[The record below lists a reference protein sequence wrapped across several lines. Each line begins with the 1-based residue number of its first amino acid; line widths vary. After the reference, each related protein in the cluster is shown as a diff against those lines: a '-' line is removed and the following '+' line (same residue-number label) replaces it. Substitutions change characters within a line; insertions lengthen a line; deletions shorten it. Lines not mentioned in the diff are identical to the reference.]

1 MNGNIRIETQIR
13 SLTTLLDE
21 LRQGNLQVPP
31 FQREFVWERDA
42 IKDLFDSIRNN
53 YPIGSILLWKPKTK
67 QPWESLKRVG
77 SYYLPKTNEQK
88 TFLLDGYQRLSSL
101 FGCLTNPT
109 KSELERNEYE
119 YTTFFNLYF
128 DLEDESFIYLR
139 SNNKPLPYQVPV
151 YILMSTS
158 DFRQYSRKY
167 IEPFCKFDKL
177 DIYLDRADI
186 FSRSLIDYKLAVIE
200 ISEADLSDAV
210 SIFSRINSKGTDI
223 TFDWMVN
230 ALSYNEDFQFAYEID
245 TIKEKLL
252 AYNFGSISRNTIF
265 RCYQSAFDD
274 KLYIDQ
280 TNIEAL
286 ATRPDFCSVV
296 KTVSPCIIKAVEFL
310 YNEMNVIEYRLLPY
324 NIQLVFIMMFFKLLP
339 TPNEKQLNDLRQW
352 FWITT
357 YSNYFTIYSLAN
369 QRKAFAQ
376 FLLYLCGK
384 TSEMV
389 YYDDKSIPFKTMPFP
404 STIILSGVRSKALI
418 LFELKYC
425 REYTNDFLAKTGLF
439 LHKINAQERNLPENM
454 IPFCSIKEKESIIC
468 NDKLWEM
475 ENEKEVVTKYFLPSK
490 SIDVKL
496 FLERRKEK
504 LIQAEKAFVETLGI
518 DYTLAVNE
526 ATKIINL

>member
-1 MNGNIRIETQIR
+1 MNSNIRIETQIR
-13 SLTTLLDE
+13 SLTTLLEE
-21 LRQGNLQVPP
+21 LRQGSLQVPP
-31 FQREFVWERDA
+31 FQRDFVWDRDS

-67 QPWESLKRVG
+67 QPWKSLRSVG
-77 SYYLPKTNEQK
+77 AYKLPKTKEQK

-101 FGCLTNPT
+101 FGCLTNPH
-109 KSELERNEYE
+109 KSGLPQKTDEYN
-119 YTTFFNLYF
+119 TFFNLYF
-128 DLEDESFIYLR
+128 DLEDETFTYLR
-139 SNNKPLPYQVPV
+139 GNNKPLAYQVPV

-167 IEPFCKFDKL
+167 IEPYCELDKL
-177 DIYLDRADI
+177 DTYLDRADT
-186 FSRSLIDYKLAVIE
+186 FSRSLIDYRLAVIE
-200 ISEADLSDAV
+200 ISGADLSDAV
-210 SIFSRINSKGTDI
+210 NIFSRINSKGTDI
-223 TFDWMVN
+223 SFDWMVN
-230 ALSYNEDFQFAYEID
+230 ALSYNENFQFAYEID
-245 TIKEKLL
+245 TIKENLL
-252 AYNFGSISRNTIF
+252 VYNFGSISRNTIF

-286 ATRPDFCSVV
+286 ATRPDFSSVV
-296 KTVSPCIIKAVEFL
+296 KAVSPCIIKAVEFL
-310 YNEMNVIEYRLLPY
+310 YNEMNVIEYKLLPY

-339 TPNEKQLNDLRQW
+339 TPNAKQLNDLKQW

-376 FLLYLCGK
+376 FLLYLRGK
-384 TSEMV
+384 TNEIV

-425 REYTNDFLAKTGLF
+425 REYINDYLAKTGLF
-439 LHKINAQERNLPENM
+439 LHKINSQERNMPENI
-454 IPFCSIKEKESIIC
+454 IPFCSIKEKESVIS

-490 SIDVKL
+490 SIDVRL
-496 FLERRKEK
+496 FLEKRKEK
-504 LIQAEKAFVETLGI
+504 LIQAEKGFVETLGI

-526 ATKIINL
+526 AT